1 MSGITRRRAIGAA
14 ASAAVGL
21 AVVGAA
27 AHASATAAA
36 PHDQGH
42 AGSAEPDAF
51 DEVYLGRRIQ
61 GAPSHGGGHH
71 GAHAGPHGGHGTGY
85 SVRIDGDELHLMRNA
100 DGTWISVINHYE
112 PQATPRALARAAV
125 VELQGARL
133 VPLAP
138 PAPAAAP
145 SSTA

>member
-14 ASAAVGL
+14 GATLAAAV
-21 AVVGAA
+21 AVGAA
-27 AHASATAAA
+27 QGPAPAA
-36 PHDQGH
+36 PRDGH
-42 AGSAEPDAF
+42 RPVPDAF

-61 GAPSHGGGHH
+61 GGPTPGHGGHH
-71 GAHAGPHGGHGTGY
+71 GGHGDGY
-85 SVRIDGDELHLMRNA
+85 SVRIDGDELHIMRNA

-125 VELQGARL
+125 VELQGASL

-138 PAPAAAP
+138 SAL
-145 SSTA
+145 